1 MKKNWLFAF
10 LAALILNGCTA
21 AFLKIG
27 LKQIGSYDPKVS
39 YSTYTRDSE
48 KVILIP
54 NVHLAV
60 EEQFENLEYRLDSLF
75 NLGYTLYYEGSSG
88 HVNDTITRLKVN
100 KLAGFD
106 LGDGDYKKILDKV
119 IGNSK
124 GDTQKLMMQPKF
136 QLLGADEK
144 NSKNVDMN
152 FKEVVSAYENKYG
165 EIQLN
170 ECDFLKF
177 KNPKAKCKPSPKLPS
192 KQTDEFV
199 VDERN
204 KYIISEILKENKNK
218 ILMVYGKNHYPGMH
232 KLLIQNGFSII
243 DSLKQ

>member
-1 MKKNWLFAF
+1 MKNF
-10 LAALILNGCTA
+10 LILFCLVIFLFGCKS
-21 AFLKIG
+21 LLIKKG
-27 LKQIGSYDPKVS
+27 LKLIGSYDPKVS

-54 NVHLAV
+54 NVHLAI

-75 NLGYTLYYEGSSG
+75 NLGYTLYYEGSQG
-88 HVNDTITRLKVN
+88 KAQDTLTRLKVN
-100 KLAGFD
+100 KLAGFN
-106 LGDGDYKKILDKV
+106 LGDMDYKKVLDKV
-119 IGNSK
+119 IRNSK

-136 QLLGADEK
+136 QLLGANEK

-152 FKEVVSAYENKYG
+152 LNEVVSAYENKYG

-177 KNPKAKCKPSPKLPS
+177 KNPKVKCKPSPKLPS
-192 KQTDEFV
+192 KQTKEFV

-218 ILMVYGKNHYPGMH
+218 IVMVYGRGHYPGMH
-232 KLLIQNGFSII
+232 ELLVQNGFAII